1 MPSEESEAPQA
12 TMGPNTTVFRKER
25 CGSHMLCKKKTSGV
39 SIDDT
44 QRPVFRGGGLVKSVV
59 FRRFLDSNW
68 CSPRKLKQNYEP
80 PPGQIF
86 DCAGLMAPRNLHDS
100 YLSQPTFS
108 SQNIVKSPFL
118 SL

>member
-25 CGSHMLCKKKTSGV
+25 CGSHMLCKKKTSV
-39 SIDDT
+39 
-44 QRPVFRGGGLVKSVV
+44 VKSVV
-59 FRRFLDSNW
+59 FRRILDSNW